1 MKSCSLL
8 FGNSLNSLSIISS
21 RFVCVIACVRISFLF
36 EDEKYPC
43 VCVHQASQG
52 LSGKGFTCQVGRVG
66 SVPGLGR
73 SLGQGNGNPLQYACL
88 GNSMDRGDWRAA
100 IHGVPEN
107 WTRLSAYTAA
117 ACIRHIHFSPSLPL
131 IDPWAAFT
139 FCLLWIILL
148 WTWTFTFCLLW
159 IILLWTWTYL
169 SWFLLPVPLC
179 IYSEVKFQN
188 HMLVLVLIFWGATK
202 MFPTAASPL

>member
-148 WTWTFTFCLLW
+148 WTWT
-159 IILLWTWTYL
+159 YL